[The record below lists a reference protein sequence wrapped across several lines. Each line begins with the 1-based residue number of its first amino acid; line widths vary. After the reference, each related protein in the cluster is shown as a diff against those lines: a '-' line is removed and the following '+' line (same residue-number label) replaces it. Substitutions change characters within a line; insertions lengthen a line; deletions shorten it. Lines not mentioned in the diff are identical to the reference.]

1 MNKYS
6 SYGLFLTV
14 VNLLSPNSCKESP
27 CVLLYIPDG
36 HTKEM
41 PTAGSKDK
49 SKSQASSKTVLLKKT
64 SKPFFTNLFHNNICK
79 SDL

>member
-1 MNKYS
+1 M
-6 SYGLFLTV
+6 LVVFFCLCLTV
-14 VNLLSPNSCKESP
+14 VNIFSPNSCKESP

-49 SKSQASSKTVLLKKT
+49 SKSQASSKAVSAPKEE
-64 SKPFFTNLFHNNICK
+64 PHPNVFQ
-79 SDL
+79 